1 MNTAGWAKETPGAV
15 VFGGTRGCV
24 MPSRQEGS
32 GMEELRD
39 WKVTVPSAPPLCTI
53 SIVLGPRGAGVVA
66 VGPAEKWFEFSLS
79 HGINYFGQLLT
90 KLLAHICF
98 PKRYACLPSLTS
110 SGE

>member
-1 MNTAGWAKETPGAV
+1 MHFPSIWAKSAAEGYSNLPASMNTAGWAKETPGAV

-53 SIVLGPRGAGVVA
+53 RIVLGPRGAGVVA
-66 VGPAEKWFEFSLS
+66 KDPAEKLSEISLS
-79 HGINYFGQLLT
+79 HGIVHKG
-90 KLLAHICF
+90 KLLR
-98 PKRYACLPSLTS
+98 K
-110 SGE
+110 